1 MDRLLEDD
9 WDVAVLDSLLTGRRS
24 NLARHKGNRRL
35 KIIEGDIRDAKT
47 VSESSKGCDAVF
59 HLAAHALMRVS
70 LGDHRA
76 DLEHNIVGTLNV
88 LEGMVANGVPD
99 FVFASTSALYGE
111 AEVVPTP
118 ETYSGIQTSLYG
130 AAKLAGEGYA
140 SAFAEFSPI
149 KVWAYRFGT
158 VLGERCRRGAIWDF
172 THKLLADPSKLE
184 ILGDGKQSKD
194 YMSVNDCV
202 DGIMIGHRKAK
213 GRVNIFN
220 LGLQEQTT
228 VDELADIVIEEMR
241 LGGVKKTYTGGARGW
256 VGDNPV
262 VYLSTKKIKAL
273 GWMPKT
279 SPTEAIRQTARWTL
293 KEVGRR
299 GK

>member
-1 MDRLLEDD
+1 
-9 WDVAVLDSLLTGRRS
+9 VAVLDSLLTGHRS
-24 NLARHKGNRRL
+24 NLAHHNGNRRL
-35 KIIEGDIRDAKT
+35 KIIAGDIRDPGT
-47 VSESSKGCDAVF
+47 VSKSSKGCDAVF

-70 LGDHRA
+70 LGDHKA
-76 DLEHNIVGTLNV
+76 DLEHNIMGTLNV
-88 LEGMVANGVPD
+88 LESMVANGVPD

-118 ETYSGIQTSLYG
+118 ETYAGVQTSLYG

-140 SAFAEFSPI
+140 SAFAEFSPN

-184 ILGDGKQSKD
+184 ILGNGKQSKD
-194 YMSVNDCV
+194 YMSVKDCV
-202 DGIMIGHRKAK
+202 DGIMIGHDKAK

-228 VDELADIVIEEMR
+228 VDELADIVIDEMGIR
-241 LGGVKKTYTGGARGW
+241 GVKKAYTGGARGW

-273 GWMPKT
+273 GWRPKT
-279 SPTEAIRQTARWTL
+279 SPTEAIRQTAKWTL
-293 KEVGRR
+293 KEVGWR